1 MGGPGRRRIL
11 MVEDDFFISDLVVG
25 YLTEQGY
32 IVDLATNARAMGR
45 NLELHPPD
53 LVLLDIMLP
62 GMDGSEIGHLLR
74 VNPATAHIP
83 ILVVSADRR
92 IARKAEHLKAEGW
105 IAKPF
110 DLDAL
115 GAKIAELLQG
125 RPPAALREEE

>member
-1 MGGPGRRRIL
+1 VGGQGQRRVL
-11 MVEDDFFISDLVVG
+11 VVEDDFYISDLVVG

-32 IVDLATNARAMGR
+32 VVDVAINARMLGR
-45 NLELHPPD
+45 FLELNPPD
-53 LVLLDIMLP
+53 IILLDIMLP

-92 IARKAEHLKAEGW
+92 IARKAANLHAEGW

-110 DLDAL
+110 DLDTL
-115 GAKIAELLQG
+115 GAKIAQILKD
-125 RPPAALREEE
+125 RPPARLRDEE